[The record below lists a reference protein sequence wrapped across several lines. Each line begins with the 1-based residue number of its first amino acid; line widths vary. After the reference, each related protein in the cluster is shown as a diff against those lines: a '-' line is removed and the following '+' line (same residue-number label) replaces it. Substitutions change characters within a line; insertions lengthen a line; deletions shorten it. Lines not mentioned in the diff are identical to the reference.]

1 MPEIARLQHLLAVVE
16 HGGFRRAAEAVHL
29 SQPALTK
36 SIKNLEDAFGTQ
48 LLDRRPRAVVPTP
61 FGEIVIERARKIL
74 ADIDQMKREVDLLK
88 GFESGMLMV
97 GCDPYV
103 AKGLMAPALANLVTA
118 HPKLRY
124 EVEVQG
130 WSVLRERL
138 LNRQIDLHVGAPREI
153 YGGEVETIEF
163 VMPPPVYFC
172 RAGHPLARRRG
183 FPLEELLHYP
193 RIGNEAL
200 PAWTRMYA
208 EVFGF
213 DPDSDEALHFRFA
226 KSNDWETLKTIVKRT
241 DSISAGPRE
250 VVQEELESGVLVE
263 LDLDL
268 PEIELRVTVAYLRD
282 RVLPPAAEALINEIR
297 KIVPAEKE
305 EKA

>member
-1 MPEIARLQHLLAVVE
+1 
-16 HGGFRRAAEAVHL
+16 
-29 SQPALTK
+29 
-36 SIKNLEDAFGTQ
+36 
-48 LLDRRPRAVVPTP
+48 VVPTP

-74 ADIDQMKREVDLLK
+74 ADMDQMKREVDLLK

-103 AKGLMAPALANLVTA
+103 AKGVMAPALANLVTA
-118 HPKLRY
+118 YPKLRY

-138 LNRQIDLHVGAPREI
+138 LNRRIDLHVGAAPEI
-153 YGGEVETIEF
+153 YGADVRKIEF
-163 VMPPPVYFC
+163 VVPPPVYFC
-172 RAGHPLARRRG
+172 RARHPLTLKKG
-183 FPLEELLHYP
+183 FPMNELLFYP
-193 RIGNEAL
+193 RVGNEAP

-213 DPDSDEALHFRFA
+213 DPESDEALHFRFA
-226 KSNDWETLKTIVKRT
+226 KSNDWEALKAIVRRT

-250 VVQEELESGVLVE
+250 VVQDDLEAGVLVE

-268 PEIELRVTVAYLRD
+268 PQIELRVAVAYLMD
-282 RVLPPAAEALINEIR
+282 RPLPPAAEALIHEIR
-297 KIVPAEKE
+297 RIASGQVGART
-305 EKA
+305 